1 MTEPTKRFSNRVEYY
16 LKYRPGYP
24 PAIIE
29 LLRAACNLTPASV
42 VADLGCGTGFL
53 ARLFL
58 DHGNRVFGVEPN
70 REMRTAGEQLLGHYP
85 NFTSIAATAESTTLP
100 DSSIDFVTAGQ
111 AFHWFKPDLATAE
124 FQRILKPAGW
134 VVLVWNER
142 QTDSSPFLAA
152 YEQLLRRYALDYKIA
167 THTNVG
173 DSRLTTLFGRGLKEA
188 TFANAQ
194 SFDFEGIKGRLL
206 SSSYAPLAGHPQHEP
221 MLAELQAIFRTHQL
235 DGRIEFKYTTH
246 VYYCYCQLNVG

>member
-29 LLRAACNLTPASV
+29 LLRAECNLTPASV

-58 DHGNRVFGVEPN
+58 DYGNRVFGVEPN
-70 REMRTAGEQLLGHYP
+70 REMRTAGEQLLGHDP
-85 NFTSIAATAESTTLP
+85 NFTSIATTAESTTLP

-111 AFHWFKPDLATAE
+111 AFHWFKPDLTTAE

-152 YEQLLRRYALDYKIA
+152 YEQLLRRYVLDYKIV

-173 DSRLTTLFGRGLKEA
+173 DSRLTALFGRGLKEA

-206 SSSYAPLAGHPQHEP
+206 SSSYAPLAGHPQHQP

-246 VYYCYCQLNVG
+246 VYYCQLNVG

>member
-29 LLRAACNLTPASV
+29 LLRAECNLTPASV

-70 REMRTAGEQLLGHYP
+70 REMRTVGEQLLGHDP
-85 NFTSIAATAESTTLP
+85 NFTSIAATAEATTLP

-152 YEQLLRRYALDYKIA
+152 YEQLLRRYALDYKIV
-167 THTNVG
+167 THTSVD
-173 DSRLTTLFGRGLKEA
+173 DSRLTALFGRGLKEA

-194 SFDFEGIKGRLL
+194 SFNFEGIKGRLL
-206 SSSYAPLAGHPQHEP
+206 SSSYAPLAGHPQHQP

-246 VYYCYCQLNVG
+246 VYYCQLNVG